1 MTDGRSGD
9 WRAAIANSRIFHVVL
24 LFLMGGSYSLL
35 FAVNKLAVMHGVPN
49 VAYVFWHSL
58 GAGLFLLVLCALN
71 RDLPKLDRLHLR
83 TYLVWGL
90 LTTAAPIS
98 LLTYVAPHL
107 PAGIITMILVLV
119 PLVTYLIALVLGVDR
134 FRVLGVLGILFGL
147 AGVLLVI
154 VPEVGLPSRD
164 MVGWML
170 LALLAPV
177 MFGLVTVFAG
187 KYRPPAASSLNLA
200 CGLMLGSAILLV
212 PIMLGLGQGYFFSGA
227 DLVGNL
233 CILYASL
240 LTAWIFYLFLEII
253 RLSGPVFVT
262 QHNYIAT
269 LAGFGWG
276 VVFFGEGYSGY
287 IWGATALMFIGL
299 ALLNFSL
306 WRASRREAR
315 IALAGG
321 SSHA

>member
-1 MTDGRSGD
+1 MGGD
-9 WRAAIANSRIFHVVL
+9 VAIVGALDRLAHHRAVHIAL
-24 LFLMGGSYSLL
+24 LFVIGTSYSLL
-35 FAVNKLAVMHGVPN
+35 FAVNKLAILHGVPN

-58 GAGLFLLVLCALN
+58 GAGLFLLVLAAWK
-71 RDLPKLDRLHLR
+71 RDPPRFDWLHLR

-119 PLVTYLIALVLGVDR
+119 PLCTYLLALVLRADR
-134 FRVLGVLGILFGL
+134 FRALGVLGILFGL
-147 AGVLLVI
+147 AGVLLVV

-170 LALLAPV
+170 LALLAPA

-200 CGLMLGSAILLV
+200 CGMLLASGVMLV
-212 PIMLGLGQGYFFSGA
+212 PVMLGLGQAYVFPGP
-227 DLVGNL
+227 DVVGDL
-233 CILYASL
+233 CILYAGL
-240 LTAWIFYLFLEII
+240 LTAWVYYLFLAFV
-253 RLSGPVFVT
+253 RVAGPVFVT

-269 LAGFGWG
+269 LAGFSWG
-276 VVFFGEGYSGY
+276 IVFFGEGYSGY
-287 IWGATALMFIGL
+287 IWGATALMFVGL
-299 ALLNFSL
+299 TMLNVGL
-306 WRASRREAR
+306 WVERRRKSRAAEQN
-315 IALAGG
+315 
-321 SSHA
+321 

>member
-1 MTDGRSGD
+1 VRGEVAIGGALTRLARH
-9 WRAAIANSRIFHVVL
+9 RAVHIAL
-24 LFLMGGSYSLL
+24 LFVMGTSYSLL
-35 FAVNKLAVMHGVPN
+35 FAVNKLAVAHSVPN

-58 GAGLFLLVLCALN
+58 GAGLFLLVLATWK
-71 RDLPKLDRLHLR
+71 RDLPRFDRLHLR

-119 PLVTYLIALVLGVDR
+119 PLCTYLLALVLRADR

-154 VPEVGLPSRD
+154 VPEVSLPSRD
-164 MVGWML
+164 MVGWVL

-200 CGLMLGSAILLV
+200 CGMLLASGAMLAPV
-212 PIMLGLGQGYFFSGA
+212 MLGLGQGYVFPGA
-227 DLVGNL
+227 DVVGDL

-240 LTAWIFYLFLEII
+240 LTAWVFYLFLEFV
-253 RLSGPVFVT
+253 RLAGPVFVT

-276 VVFFGEGYSGY
+276 ILFFGEGYSAY
-287 IWGATALMFIGL
+287 IWGATALMFVGL
-299 ALLNFSL
+299 TLLNVGL
-306 WRASRREAR
+306 WLESRRR
-315 IALAGG
+315 SIAA
-321 SSHA
+321 AQI